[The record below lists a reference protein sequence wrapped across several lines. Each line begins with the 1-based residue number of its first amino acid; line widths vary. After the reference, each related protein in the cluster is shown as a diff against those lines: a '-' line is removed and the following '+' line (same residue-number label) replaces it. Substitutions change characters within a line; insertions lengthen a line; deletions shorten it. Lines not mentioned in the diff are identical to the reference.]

1 MSLIVW
7 KIKCSWSESK
17 LLIHIKNGCLN
28 CTSSTIFALNLVI
41 KTLWHISDVLLC
53 ICSYISPSLS
63 LWQSSR
69 QCCGLDVLQTSCF
82 SCFVVLFC
90 RSHLSLHRSSWL
102 TAELRYENKHS
113 APAAAGEK
121 RSVADSL
128 LHPEPATAAPQPCAD
143 FNTVLKENLGFGNN

>member
-63 LWQSSR
+63 LTIEQAMLWFGRSPDILLLLL
-69 QCCGLDVLQTSCF
+69 CGFVLQIS
-82 SCFVVLFC
+82 S
-90 RSHLSLHRSSWL
+90 LSSPFLLIDSWAQVWKQTQRSSGGGWKAICSWL
-102 TAELRYENKHS
+102 PFTPWTRYRCPSTLCRFQH
-113 APAAAGEK
+113 
-121 RSVADSL
+121 
-128 LHPEPATAAPQPCAD
+128 CA
-143 FNTVLKENLGFGNN
+143 